1 MAPLS
6 IYLTRVPMVHVY
18 SVITR
23 PVKLTAPKQ
32 SLLFLAVFKIYH
44 LLLTM
49 YVCVCVYIYIYTY
62 IYIHT
67 FFKVGRRKSIYIYI
81 SISDLTKENC

>member
-18 SVITR
+18 GVITR

-49 YVCVCVYIYIYTY
+49 YVCVYIYIYIYIYTHFLKVEEENPY
-62 IYIHT
+62 IY
-67 FFKVGRRKSIYIYI
+67 IYIYI

>member
-18 SVITR
+18 GVITR

-32 SLLFLAVFKIYH
+32 SLLFLSVFKIYH

-49 YVCVCVYIYIYTY
+49 YVCVYIYIHIYIYT
-62 IYIHT
+62 
-67 FFKVGRRKSIYIYI
+67 FFKGGRRKSIYIYI
-81 SISDLTKENC
+81 YIYIHK

>member
-32 SLLFLAVFKIYH
+32 SLLLLAVFKIYH

-49 YVCVCVYIYIYTY
+49 YVCVCVCIYIHIYIHTHFLKLEEENPYIYIYP
-62 IYIHT
+62 
-67 FFKVGRRKSIYIYI
+67 
-81 SISDLTKENC
+81 